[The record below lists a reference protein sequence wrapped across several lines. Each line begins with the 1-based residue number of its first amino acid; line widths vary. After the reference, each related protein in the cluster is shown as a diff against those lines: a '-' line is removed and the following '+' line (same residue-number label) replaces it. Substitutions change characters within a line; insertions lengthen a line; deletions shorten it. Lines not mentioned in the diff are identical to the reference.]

1 MKILKAGRS
10 QEDVSADD
18 SKVSKIVSDA
28 LKDVEVRGDQAVRE
42 LSKTFDKWEPESFR
56 LSQNQINDIVAKVP
70 ADVIDDIK
78 FAQKNI
84 REFAEAR

>member
-28 LKDVEVRGDQAVRE
+28 LKDVEVRGDQAVFE

-56 LSQNQINDIVAKVP
+56 L
-70 ADVIDDIK
+70 
-78 FAQKNI
+78 
-84 REFAEAR
+84 